1 MAVGPAG
8 DLEGTRA
15 CFRWLA
21 EKARILRLK
30 ELSMG
35 MSDDFEV
42 AVAEGATT
50 LRLGRV
56 IFGPRPGR
64 PAVQR

>member
-1 MAVGPAG
+1 MTVGVAG
-8 DLEGTRA
+8 DAGRTRD

-21 EKARILRLK
+21 ETAASLGLR

-35 MSDDFEV
+35 MSDDFEL

-56 IFGPRPGR
+56 LFGGRPGS
-64 PAVQR
+64 PAAHV